1 MKGHGQITYTGKTMD
16 FYTFINAKLMK
27 LGKTSPI
34 LAKEQGL
41 KLNYGFVNLY
51 EKKHFVMNW

>member
-1 MKGHGQITYTGKTMD
+1 MDKITYTEKPWIS
-16 FYTFINAKLMK
+16 TFINAKLMK

-51 EKKHFVMNW
+51 EKKHFVIYELVE